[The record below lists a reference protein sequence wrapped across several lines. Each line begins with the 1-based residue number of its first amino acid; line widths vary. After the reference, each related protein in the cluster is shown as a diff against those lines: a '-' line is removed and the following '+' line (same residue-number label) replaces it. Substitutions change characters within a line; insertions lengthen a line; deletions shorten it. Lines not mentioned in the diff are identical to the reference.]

1 MTIRVKSAPV
11 NDFTSNVCGETAGSL
26 HYISGIT
33 PERANQVLN
42 IDKGGGNPPLTY
54 FMEGCGAYII
64 ATKLYINM
72 KWQRLPAITNT
83 WKISCVPKLGCFAL
97 NAGILIAYITPPT
110 V

>member
-33 PERANQVLN
+33 PERAKQVLN

-54 FMEGCGAYII
+54 FMGGDYII
-64 ATKLYINM
+64 ATKLYISM

-83 WKISCVPKLGCFAL
+83 
-97 NAGILIAYITPPT
+97 
-110 V
+110 